1 MGFEPPTQYVAGC
14 LKPRTPDRDQR
25 KFLVCGRLMCRWIG
39 TKKFVRFLLQVT
51 ATRVRTVRVTA

>member
-1 MGFEPPTQYVAGC
+1 MLETEDSR
-14 LKPRTPDRDQR
+14 PRPEEVSFDN
-25 KFLVCGRLMCRWIG
+25 GRLMCRWIG